1 MINWNVVPMWF
12 GNNFPFTLFTEMEW
26 IGKLAYMYNYLD
38 EKVTGIESDISTINE
53 TLSNHTTRIE
63 NLEVITD
70 ALPTTYL
77 TIADASNTYLSKT
90 DASSTYLS
98 KADASSTY
106 LSKNDAEELYVPL
119 NSYSELWLDYTRF
132 KNSVN
137 TNSAVYFTSLNALS
151 DFTTTISADH
161 IDISNITL
169 DSGFDFLEIT
179 AIDDTYGYEVTTTI
193 PITDVTITRSS
204 SGIVYKSNAPA
215 ECVRMV
221 VTLTN
226 ANTLTIRIYN
236 PSSVVDGTAS
246 ADNAEISFVN
256 LTYYTNGTYDPT
268 TDEKVELYNKAD
280 ANGDG
285 VVDSSDAAI
294 ILSYYAASQADKE
307 TYPQTDAGFTRW
319 YNNKYGTT
327 GDKTLPDVNGN
338 GVADSSDSALIL
350 KYYAYIQGSGEE
362 NNYTTFWNFI
372 NG

>member
-38 EKVTGIESDISTINE
+38 EKVTEIETDISTIHN
-53 TLSNHTTRIE
+53 TLDNHTTRIE

-77 TIADASNTYLSKT
+77 TIADARDTYLSKT
-90 DASSTYLS
+90 DAE
-98 KADASSTY
+98 K
-106 LSKNDAEELYVPL
+106 LYVPID
-119 NSYSELWLDYTRF
+119 SYSELWLDYTRF

-137 TNSAVYFTSLNALS
+137 TESAVYFRSLNALS

-161 IDISNITL
+161 IDISGITL
-169 DSGFDFLEIT
+169 GSGFDFLDVKC
-179 AIDDTYGYEVTTTI
+179 IDDTYGYEVTATI
-193 PITDVTITRSS
+193 PITDITITRSS
-204 SGIVYKSNAPA
+204 SGVLYKANAPA

-236 PSSVVDGTAS
+236 PSSIVDGTVS

-256 LTYYTNGTYDPT
+256 LTYYKNGTYNPT

-280 ANGDG
+280 VNGDG
-285 VVDSSDAAI
+285 TVDSSDAAI
-294 ILSYYAASQADKE
+294 ILSFYSASQADKK

-319 YNNKYGTT
+319 YNDKYSTT
-327 GDKTLPDVNGN
+327 GDKTLPDVNGD
-338 GVADSSDSALIL
+338 GVADSSDASLIL

>member
-1 MINWNVVPMWF
+1 MINWNVVPMWW
-12 GNNFPFTLFTEMEW
+12 GSNPPYTLFTEMEW

-38 EKVTGIESDISTINE
+38 EKVTKIETDISTIND
-53 TLSNHTTRIE
+53 TLENHTTRIE

-77 TIADASNTYLSKT
+77 TIADAQ
-90 DASSTYLS
+90 DTYLS
-98 KADASSTY
+98 KADA
-106 LSKNDAEELYVPL
+106 KELYVPL
-119 NSYSELWLDYTRF
+119 DSYSELWLDYTRF

-137 TNSAVYFTSLNALS
+137 TDSAVYFVSLNALS

-169 DSGFDFLEIT
+169 DSGFDFLEIKC
-179 AIDDTYGYEVTTTI
+179 IDDTYGYEVTTTI
-193 PITDVTITRSS
+193 PITDATITRTS
-204 SGIVYKSNAPA
+204 SGMLYKSNAPA
-215 ECVRMV
+215 ECVRMI

-256 LTYYTNGTYDPT
+256 LTYYKNGTYNPT

-280 ANGDG
+280 CNGDG

-307 TYPQTDAGFTRW
+307 TYPQTDVGFTRW
-319 YNNKYGTT
+319 YNEKYGTT
-327 GDKTLPDVNGN
+327 GDNVLPDVNDDR
-338 GVADSSDSALIL
+338 VADSSDASLIL